1 LFSVEPFAVLA
12 KTSFDRFT
20 ATFWR
25 LLGVPQPGAT
35 RNGQARARPDD
46 RARLGIYPLA
56 ERVRHVSKAEADAPE
71 PLVWTSKFV
80 VWVFAVA
87 VTTAPG

>member
-1 LFSVEPFAVLA
+1 VLRGTVKLERGRTIVLDWEFIRSPSA
-12 KTSFDRFT
+12 FGTSRK
-20 ATFWR
+20 
-25 LLGVPQPGAT
+25 P
-35 RNGQARARPDD
+35 
-46 RARLGIYPLA
+46 
-56 ERVRHVSKAEADAPE
+56 KADAPE